1 MSGLSRIFSIFSFV
15 LLAFA
20 TPATA
25 QLSLGP
31 VSAKVEVQLIAEE
44 ETVHPGNTFW
54 VALKMN
60 IIPDWHVYWR
70 NPGDSGMVT
79 TIDWELPP
87 GVTAGAITWPTP
99 KRMPIPPLLNYGY
112 EQQVLLLVP
121 ITTPADLDLPVLP
134 LKAKADWLVCHEVCI
149 PETAIVELNLPVS
162 AETPMTSAWSS
173 AFTATRKQLPQK
185 FDGQVTVRAKDT
197 NDFTIT
203 LRDLPIPASE
213 TPIEGYFYS
222 GNADLVTHATTH
234 NFSQQGRDII
244 LTVPYNKTV
253 REHPARAE
261 GDVWIRTTQNDY
273 SFAINHAFTAPPVSS
288 EQLDTASSA
297 AQATHTT
304 EPQPTT
310 GLGLANA
317 LLLALLGGLVLNLM
331 PCVFPVLSIKALG
344 LVQKSQ
350 EGNRREIIMGGLIYT
365 AGVLVSFALLGV
377 VLLLIK
383 MGGHT
388 IDWGM
393 QLQSPLFVTLMIIVL
408 FLIGYT
414 LIGAVTFGSTLMGVG
429 QSLTHKSGHVG
440 TFFTGALAVIVATP
454 CTAPFM
460 GGALFY
466 GFTQQWYI
474 AISILLALGLGL
486 ALPYL
491 LICIFPQLLRFLPKP
506 GIWMEH
512 FKQFLSFPMFAAAI
526 WLVWVLGQQ
535 AGADGVLRALLAVLM
550 LAFALWVWRSI
561 QRDTHQNIWHYCKA
575 VLVALSFLYV
585 ASLLFD
591 QSQAQ
596 PVTQSTATE
605 ATQNNF
611 EPYSV
616 ERLASL
622 RQSGTPVFVNMTAAW
637 CITCLVNEKT
647 ALSTDDVK
655 AFFKDNKIAYL
666 KGDWTN
672 RDPKISKF
680 LQEHGRNGVP
690 LYVFYAPGQ
699 EPLVLPQILSPKQVI
714 TDLKQA
720 LSTPTTP

>member
-1 MSGLSRIFSIFSFV
+1 MSGFTRFAFFS
-15 LLAFA
+15 LFA
-20 TPATA
+20 LFIWTSSSSA

-31 VSAKVEVQLIAEE
+31 VTRKVDVQLIAEE
-44 ETVHPGNTFW
+44 ETVQAGRTFW

-60 IIPDWHVYWR
+60 IVPDWHVYWR

-79 TIDWELPP
+79 TLDWELPP
-87 GVTAGAITWPTP
+87 GVTAGDIAWPTP

-121 ITTPADLDLPVLP
+121 ISTPADYNLPVLP

-149 PETAIVELNLPVS
+149 PETAIVELDIPVS
-162 AETPMTSAWSS
+162 ADTPYTSAWST
-173 AFTATRKQLPQK
+173 AFTATRKQFPQK
-185 FDGQVTVRAKDT
+185 FDGDVTVRAKDA
-197 NDFTIT
+197 DHFTIS

-222 GNADLVTHATTH
+222 GQADLVTHAPKHDFT
-234 NFSQQGRDII
+234 QQGHDIV
-244 LTVPYNKTV
+244 LTVPYNKTT
-253 REHPARAE
+253 RNHPPRAE

-273 SFAINHAFTAPPVSS
+273 SFAINHQFTRAPVSS
-288 EQLDTASSA
+288 EQLDATTSA
-297 AQATHTT
+297 KNIT
-304 EPQPTT
+304 EQPQPST
-310 GLGLANA
+310 GLSLGHA

-350 EGNRREIIMGGLIYT
+350 QEKRSAVIVSGLIYT
-365 AGVLVSFALLGV
+365 AGVLVSFAVLGFA
-377 VLLLIK
+377 LLLIK

-393 QLQSPLFVTLMIIVL
+393 QLQSPLFVTLMIMVL

-414 LIGAVTFGSTLMGVG
+414 LIGAVTFGSNLMGVG
-429 QSLTHKSGHVG
+429 QNLTHKSGHIG

-466 GFTQQWYI
+466 GFTQEWYV
-474 AISILLALGLGL
+474 AIGILLALGLGL

-512 FKQFLSFPMFAAAI
+512 FKQVLSFPMFAAAI
-526 WLVWVLGQQ
+526 WLVWVLAQQ
-535 AGADGVLRALLAVLM
+535 AGADGVLRALIATLM
-550 LAFALWVWRSI
+550 LAFTLFVWRSL
-561 QRDTHQNIWHYCKA
+561 QRDTRQNIWHYCKA
-575 VLVALSFLYV
+575 ALVAFSVLYIV
-585 ASLLFD
+585 SLLYD
-591 QSQAQ
+591 QSKTPAISAVSPQ
-596 PVTQSTATE
+596 ATE
-605 ATQNNF
+605 KNF
-611 EPYSV
+611 EDFSAQ
-616 ERLASL
+616 RLAEL
-622 RQSGTPVFVNMTAAW
+622 RAANTPVFVNMTAAW
-637 CITCLVNEKT
+637 CITCLVNERT

-655 AFFKDNKIAYL
+655 NFFADKHIAYL

-672 RDPKISKF
+672 RDPAISQF
-680 LQEHGRNGVP
+680 LQDHGRNGVP

-699 EPLVLPQILSPKQVI
+699 TDPLILPQILSAKQI
-714 TDLKQA
+714 MADLQSA
-720 LSTPTTP
+720 LAVSHTP